1 MKHPCKAF
9 NQQLLICVQPLGD
22 SAAPMLNH
30 PTKSSA
36 HEKHLQYAKYND
48 RYAAPHYHSSG
59 PNMALLP
66 KPALF
71 SGSSGSKDLLNSDQ
85 KKGSVSVP
93 VLLLPKTGKKKGPK
107 FVPKAILKK
116 PETNRDQDLKKPETN
131 SCSSNNSST
140 DSNAQICTPQ
150 PDLKTNT
157 PPKLLQLLAKKNT
170 KVVSPESSRQSA
182 SIEDQLSG
190 KICAM
195 LGIAPSC

>member
-1 MKHPCKAF
+1 
-9 NQQLLICVQPLGD
+9 
-22 SAAPMLNH
+22 MLN
-30 PTKSSA
+30 PTAKSTT

-48 RYAAPHYHSSG
+48 RYAAPSYHYSG

-71 SGSSGSKDLLNSDQ
+71 SANSTSTSSSSSTVVVGTKDPAVNDH
-85 KKGSVSVP
+85 KKVKNHCLP
-93 VLLLPKTGKKKGPK
+93 VLPKTGKKKGPK

-116 PETNRDQDLKKPETN
+116 PEIVSGDSHKTQI
-131 SCSSNNSST
+131 SST
-140 DSNAQICTPQ
+140 HQICTSTQ
-150 PDLKTNT
+150 ICTNSEISST

-170 KVVSPESSRQSA
+170 KVVSPESAKHSS

-195 LGIAPSC
+195 LGITPTTPC

>member
-1 MKHPCKAF
+1 
-9 NQQLLICVQPLGD
+9 
-22 SAAPMLNH
+22 MLNH

-71 SGSSGSKDLLNSDQ
+71 SASGSGSKDLLNSDQ

-93 VLLLPKTGKKKGPK
+93 VVLLPKTGKKKGPK
-107 FVPKAILKK
+107 FVPKAI
-116 PETNRDQDLKKPETN
+116 LKKPETN